1 MTSSSFTSNNSG
13 QSSTFPSIA
22 TTFSS
27 SSVEDESKPLCQ
39 YVTKNQRLTQ
49 GGENISW
56 QCNFCHCSK
65 NSSYTRVRAHLLDLG
80 GHGIGLCSKNTPQ
93 DKASMHYH
101 IYYYL
106 YIYSVHVCVSNVP
119 CPTFPD
125 KDMSSCHVVSYVHA
139 A

>member
-39 YVTKNQRLTQ
+39 YVTRNQRLTQ
-49 GGENISW
+49 GGENISL
-56 QCNFCHCSK
+56 QCNFCHFSK
-65 NSSYTRVRAHLLDLG
+65 KNAYTRVRAHLL
-80 GHGIGLCSKNTPQ
+80 GLCSKVTLQ

-106 YIYSVHVCVSNVP
+106 YIFSVHL
-119 CPTFPD
+119 CPHIRLFLD
-125 KDMSSCHVVSYVHA
+125 ISRKRRVVV
-139 A
+139 